1 MKILLAVETL
11 HPGGA
16 EMFALRVAAAL
27 CQRHEVVLLRLYPEA
42 INNELVAQHPG
53 KFTLAAPEIPLDI
66 VWRKVDRLIRILSI
80 DFSIR
85 EWWVKRS
92 VKKLIAKFKPDVIH
106 SNQVKVDYVMAQVV
120 QHEAFVI
127 TLHGDYKTFDTLK
140 DKSRRILNFDKKLRA
155 IVSAKPAFVCIAD
168 SQQQFFESKGLK
180 DVSLTKVYN
189 GYPNRVTQSSRK
201 AGVFTFGM
209 IARGIR
215 EKGWGLAVEAFLK
228 VQRDFPNTRL
238 LLAGDSKYM
247 QELRAA
253 YADQTSIQFSGH
265 TSDPVSWIS
274 QLDIGLL
281 PSYYS
286 SESLPTSVIE
296 YLLCGIPVI
305 AGKAGEIEAMI
316 ASAEG
321 SAGQTIQLLHN
332 GSDAERLALEMKKY
346 LTDPGLYQEHSRLAK
361 QAFQKFDMERCVE
374 AYEKLYR
381 AEKK

>member
-16 EMFALRVAAAL
+16 EMFALRLVAAL
-27 CQRHEVVLLRLYPEA
+27 SQRHEVVLLRLYPEA
-42 INNELVAQHPG
+42 INTELVAQHPG
-53 KFTLAAPEIPLDI
+53 KFTHAAPEIPLDI
-66 VWRKVDRLIRILSI
+66 VWRKIDRLIRILSI

-92 VKKLIAKFKPDVIH
+92 VKQLIAKFKPDVIH

-120 QHEAFVI
+120 RHEAFVI

-140 DKSRRILNFDKKLRA
+140 DISRRILNFDKKLRA

-168 SQQQFFESKGLK
+168 SQREFFASKGVK
-180 DVSLTKVYN
+180 DASVTKIYN
-189 GYPNRVTQSSRK
+189 GYPNRVPPSSRK
-201 AGVFTFGM
+201 AGIFTFGM

-215 EKGWGLAVEAFLK
+215 EKGWEIAIEAFLR

-247 QELRAA
+247 QELQTA
-253 YADQTSIQFSGH
+253 YADKASIQFSGH

-305 AGKAGEIEAMI
+305 ASKAGEIEAMI

-321 SAGQTIQLLHN
+321 SAGQTIQLLHD
-332 GSDAERLALEMKKY
+332 GSDAERLAFEMKKY
-346 LTDPGLYQEHSRLAK
+346 LADRGLYQEHSRLAK
-361 QAFQKFDMERCVE
+361 QAFQKFDMEHCVE

-381 AEKK
+381 AGKK

>member
-16 EMFALRVAAAL
+16 EMFALRLASAL
-27 CQRHEVVLLRLYPEA
+27 SQENEVVLLRLYPEA
-42 INNELVAQHPG
+42 INTELVAQHPG
-53 KFTLAAPEIPLDI
+53 KFTHAAPEIPLDI
-66 VWRKVDRLIRILSI
+66 VWRKIDRLIRILSI

-92 VKKLIAKFKPDVIH
+92 VKQLIAKFKPDVIH

-120 QHEAFVI
+120 RHEAFVI

-140 DKSRRILNFDKKLRA
+140 DISRRILNFDKKLRA
-155 IVSAKPAFVCIAD
+155 IVSAKPAFACIAD
-168 SQQQFFESKGLK
+168 SQREFFASKGLK
-180 DVSLTKVYN
+180 DISLTKIYN
-189 GYPNRVTQSSRK
+189 GYPNRVLPSSRK

-215 EKGWGLAVEAFLK
+215 EKGWEIAIEAFLR

-247 QELRAA
+247 QELRTA
-253 YADQTSIQFSGH
+253 YADQASIQFSGH

-305 AGKAGEIEAMI
+305 ASKAGEIEAMI

-321 SAGQTIQLLHN
+321 SAGQTIKLFHD
-332 GSDAERLALEMKKY
+332 GSDAERLAVEMKKY
-346 LTDPGLYQEHSRLAK
+346 LTDRGLYQEHSRLAK
-361 QAFQKFDMERCVE
+361 QAFQKFDMEHCVE

-381 AEKK
+381 AGRK